1 MARFATMT
9 ATLLIGALGQTA
21 QSVGAERI
29 DFTVQKINDHV
40 YAFITPDPTLDWV
53 DGNSY
58 AIVTDE
64 GVFVVDA
71 HQSSLIA
78 ETNIAEIRKFTD
90 QPVKF
95 LLNTHWHGDHNL
107 ENPVYKRAFPD
118 IRILAHSKTR
128 EILSRRCPEW
138 VASTQAGEYDT
149 YLTIYQGY
157 LDSAKDETGRPLTD
171 SYRSRYERIVEILKR
186 YGPYAKLD
194 ECLLP
199 DMAFDNDVTLFMGSR
214 EIEIRHDGRANTPGD
229 AYVWLPQDSILIT
242 GDILVHPIPYCFGS
256 FYEEWVAV
264 LDTMLALKPKVILP
278 GHGEP
283 MYDTNYLRDVRD
295 ALASLVEQGKR
306 GYAQGIR
313 NADTLRTFIDM
324 SSYRTK
330 FAGDDFDRNWAF
342 DNFMI
347 RPAVGRLLR
356 QLNDELG
363 DDKKAN

>member
-1 MARFATMT
+1 MARFSRLAAVM
-9 ATLLIGALGQTA
+9 LIGALMWTSPATA
-21 QSVGAERI
+21 AERI
-29 DFTVQKINDHV
+29 DFTVKKINDHV

-58 AIVTDE
+58 AILTGD

-78 ETNIAEIRKFTD
+78 DANIAEIRKLTD
-90 QPVKF
+90 EPVKF

-118 IRILAHSKTR
+118 MRILAHSKTR

-157 LDSAKDETGRPLTD
+157 LDSAKDETGQPLTAP
-171 SYRSRYERIVEILKR
+171 YRSRYERIVEILKR
-186 YGPYAKLD
+186 YGPYAKQD

-199 DMAFDNDVTLFMGSR
+199 DLTFDDDMTFFMGER
-214 EIEIRHDGRANTPGD
+214 KIEIRHDGRANTPGD

-256 FYEEWVAV
+256 FFEEWIAV
-264 LDTMLALKPKVILP
+264 LDTMLALKPKIILP

-283 MYDTNYLRDVRD
+283 MYDTTYLRIVRD
-295 ALASLVEQGKR
+295 AFASLVEQGKQ
-306 GYAQGIR
+306 GHAQGIR
-313 NADTLRTFIDM
+313 NADSLRTFIDM
-324 SSYRTK
+324 SSYRMK

-342 DNFMI
+342 DNFMF

-356 QLNDELG
+356 QLNNELG

>member
-1 MARFATMT
+1 MTQNVWRTIAALAIALVSVATASGREHFRM
-9 ATLLIGALGQTA
+9 
-21 QSVGAERI
+21 E
-29 DFTVQKINDHV
+29 KISDHV

-58 AIVTDE
+58 AILTDD

-78 ETNIAEIRKFTD
+78 EANIAEIQELTD
-90 QPVKF
+90 KPITR

-107 ENPVYKRAFPD
+107 ENPVYKRHFLG
-118 IRILAHSKTR
+118 IQIISHWKTR

-138 VASTQAGEYDT
+138 VEATKAGEYDT
-149 YLTIYQGY
+149 YLKYYQGF
-157 LDSAKDETGRPLTD
+157 LDSARDETGQPLTQQF
-171 SYRSRYERIVEILKR
+171 RSRYERIVDVLKT
-186 YGPYAKLD
+186 YGPYASQD

-199 DMAFDNDVTLFMGSR
+199 DVTFDDEMTLFMGGR

-229 AYVWLPQDSILIT
+229 AFVWLPQDSILIT

-264 LDTMLALKPKVILP
+264 LDTMLAFRPKIILP

-283 MYDTNYLRDVRD
+283 MYDTTYLRDVRD
-295 ALASLVEQGKR
+295 ALAAMVEQGKR

-313 NADTLRTFIDM
+313 SADSLRAFIDM
-324 SSYRTK
+324 SRFRTA

-342 DNFMI
+342 DNFMLK
-347 RPAVGRLLR
+347 PAVGRLLR
-356 QLNDELG
+356 QLNNELG

>member
-1 MARFATMT
+1 MK
-9 ATLLIGALGQTA
+9 GALNKSAVFIGGVLLTASTA
-21 QSVGAERI
+21 QAQVRE
-29 DFTVQKINDHV
+29 DFRVARINDHV

-58 AIVTDE
+58 AILSDD

-78 ETNIAEIRKFTD
+78 EANIAEIKKLTD
-90 QPVKF
+90 KPFKY

-107 ENPVYKRAFPD
+107 ENPVYKRAFPE
-118 IRILAHSKTR
+118 ILIMSHWKTR
-128 EILSRRCPEW
+128 EILERRCPEW
-138 VASTQAGEYDT
+138 VAATQAGEYDT

-157 LDSAKDETGRPLTD
+157 LDSTKDETGQPLTD
-171 SYRSRYERIVEILKR
+171 PYRSRYERIVEILKR
-186 YGPYAKLD
+186 YGPYAKQD

-199 DMAFDNDVTLFMGSR
+199 DLTFDDDMTLFMGGR
-214 EIEIRHDGRANTPGD
+214 EIEVRYDGRANTPGD
-229 AYVWLPQDSILIT
+229 AFVWLPQDSILIT

-264 LDTMLALKPKVILP
+264 LDTMLALKPKIILP

-283 MYDTNYLRDVRD
+283 MYDTTYLRNVRD
-295 ALASLVEQGKR
+295 ALSSLVEQGKR

-313 NADTLRTFIDM
+313 NADSLRTFIDM
-324 SSYRTK
+324 SEYRTT
-330 FAGDDFDRNWAF
+330 FAGDDFERNWAF
-342 DNFMI
+342 DNFML

-356 QLNDELG
+356 QLNNELG